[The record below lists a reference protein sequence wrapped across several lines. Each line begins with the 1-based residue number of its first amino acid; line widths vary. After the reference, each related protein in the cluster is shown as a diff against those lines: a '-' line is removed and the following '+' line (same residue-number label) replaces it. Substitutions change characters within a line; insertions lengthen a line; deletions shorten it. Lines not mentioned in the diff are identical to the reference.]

1 MTDRSQIVS
10 FGVRSALVRVGS
22 GCALLKVHAEHDLPY
37 RQVHKLLAK
46 RKFMG
51 YNAYPKTVRL
61 AVRFGVWETGSGLMM
76 RRWLAN
82 AVLAG
87 LGLALP
93 SWAFAQATQMPV
105 IPAVPNAHAKK
116 SAASAPVWQ
125 KDGNTLSVTADGH
138 AGTAVPAPAEPS
150 VDAQTRS
157 AGAGVRLTTKPGL
170 TAHANVREIHW
181 TPVVAGCAAALP
193 GVPADPTCLNAAAD
207 GVQHGEVGAGFA
219 GHGVKLDLSVGQSQ
233 SEPVAAPPPRRAA
246 LPRVLP
252 AEGGADV
259 AAPLWFRN
267 STSTSINARGQ
278 LDVAPDTS
286 VKLGASVGR
295 VHFLPGSGLAADDT
309 LDQTTLS
316 LGIQHGA
323 VRGSIVGH
331 VLEPNL
337 PGAALDQNQR
347 WSGIDLGISVRLPW
361 RGELNFGAQNVW
373 TSGRAPLLFGPNAG
387 APDQGRVPYVQYHQ
401 DL

>member
-1 MTDRSQIVS
+1 
-10 FGVRSALVRVGS
+10 
-22 GCALLKVHAEHDLPY
+22 
-37 RQVHKLLAK
+37 
-46 RKFMG
+46 
-51 YNAYPKTVRL
+51 
-61 AVRFGVWETGSGLMM
+61 MM

-93 SWAFAQATQMPV
+93 SWAFGQMTQMPV
-105 IPAVPNAHAKK
+105 IPAIPNTHVKK

-125 KDGNTLSVTADGH
+125 KDGNTLSVTAEGN
-138 AGTAVPAPAEPS
+138 ARSAVPAAA
-150 VDAQTRS
+150 DASMDGQTHS

-170 TAHANVREIHW
+170 TAHANVREIRW
-181 TPVVAGCAAALP
+181 APVAGACAAALP
-193 GVPADPTCLNAAAD
+193 GVPADPACFNAFAD

-219 GHGVKLDLSVGQSQ
+219 GPGVKLDLSIGQSQ
-233 SEPVAAPPPRRAA
+233 SEPVAATPRRVA

-286 VKLGASVGR
+286 VKLGASVDR
-295 VHFLPGSGLAADDT
+295 VRFLPGSGLAADDT

-323 VRGSIVGH
+323 VRGSIVGR

-337 PGAALDQNQR
+337 PGASLDQNQR

-373 TSGRAPLLFGPNAG
+373 TSGRSPLLFGPNPG